1 MARKVF
7 TYRGYEIEELKK
19 MSMDKFIE
27 LLPARQRKTL
37 RKGLAPRQR
46 KLLEKLRKSK
56 EELSRGIERIVR
68 THSRDMV
75 VLPEMVGL
83 KVGIYN
89 GKEYKIVEL
98 KPEMLGH
105 YFGEFSLSR
114 KKVKHSAPGIGATK
128 SSLYV
133 PLK

>member
-1 MARKVF
+1 MVKKDF
-7 TYRGYEIEELKK
+7 IFRGYSLEELQK

-27 LLPARQRKTL
+27 LLPSRK
-37 RKGLAPRQR
+37 RKSLTKGPLKMK
-46 KLLEKLRKSK
+46 KLLMKIRKVREIMSEGK
-56 EELSRGIERIVR
+56 GEIVK
-68 THSRDMV
+68 THYRDMV

-83 KVGIYN
+83 TVGIHN
-89 GKEYKIVEL
+89 GKEFNNIEVI
-98 KPEMLGH
+98 PEMIGH
-105 YFGEFSLSR
+105 FFGEFALTR

>member
-1 MARKVF
+1 
-7 TYRGYEIEELKK
+7 
-19 MSMDKFIE
+19 
-27 LLPARQRKTL
+27 
-37 RKGLAPRQR
+37 
-46 KLLEKLRKSK
+46 
-56 EELSRGIERIVR
+56 
-68 THSRDMV
+68 
-75 VLPEMVGL
+75 
-83 KVGIYN
+83 IYN

-114 KKVKHSAPGIGATK
+114 KKVKHSTPGIGATK